1 MSQSWR
7 LTTLAS
13 RWLSTR
19 TGGITP
25 DFFTPSE
32 AGLGKWWLDEAEDM
46 LLHAP
51 VPAQPGWYALTTAIM
66 DKGYDVRPIH
76 DGCMDRGRLP
86 GHVIEGI
93 DAGLSSAASTSLR
106 CCEHGRAGGSPE
118 PTTERQRNEVALPDG
133 GVPARVGVGQGR
145 PTAPADPARFERCA
159 GRASTVGRAVG
170 RARVRTPEERM
181 GADCP
186 CACGESSGCG
196 FTPTSRSLPSW
207 PPGWRRSGPRFRSL
221 PDPGT

>member
-66 DKGYDVRPIH
+66 DKGYDVPDPRRVHGP
-76 DGCMDRGRLP
+76 GRLP

-93 DAGLSSAASTSLR
+93 
-106 CCEHGRAGGSPE
+106 E
-118 PTTERQRNEVALPDG
+118 PD
-133 GVPARVGVGQGR
+133 
-145 PTAPADPARFERCA
+145 
-159 GRASTVGRAVG
+159 
-170 RARVRTPEERM
+170 
-181 GADCP
+181 
-186 CACGESSGCG
+186 
-196 FTPTSRSLPSW
+196 
-207 PPGWRRSGPRFRSL
+207 
-221 PDPGT
+221 